1 MNENLQIK
9 PEVLRSAC
17 KDYYSVF
24 ARTMQDSGWF
34 DDVHEK
40 LCDFIQYHIL
50 QAQETNDDVR
60 ICITMPR
67 GSLKSTIVTKYLSA
81 WLATRD
87 PNTRI
92 LIATN
97 SHTNACKK
105 LEDIKGLYE
114 THQIFRSLFPEVL
127 PTKKQLWTAAA
138 ATLPRPMQFP
148 EATFEGAGMGTKK
161 TGSHY
166 NVIFEDDTTAPDVSD
181 MREDVTAPS
190 QEDIERA
197 IGWHRQ
203 ANNLLVPKGLR
214 VRIIVSTR
222 WADYDL
228 IQHVR
233 ENENYLFFD
242 MPSLDEKGEA
252 NFTMFYSKEKLKDIE
267 SQIGPYMFSCLYL
280 NRPMDSSKRKFQKEW
295 FKLVKKNDLP
305 PGGYWS
311 IAVDPAISEKNE
323 ACETA
328 ITKVYHWMGEDKRPY
343 MCWFKDLHAHLNPL
357 ETATETLNVACDCL
371 GKVSILIE
379 TVAYQ
384 QALKFIL
391 HDEMIRRGVNFDIIQ
406 INSRTSKNLRI
417 EALVPYFANGRI
429 LFLEGGLTPQ
439 VESQL
444 VQFPNGRLIDIVD
457 SFSMHLKVYKGEK
470 SAIQE
475 TKVESVDELSGEYIL
490 EQVRKKSLAR
500 SSTGCLD
507 TGVGTT
513 GSNTFSTYMQT
524 GLGAGTDSSIY
535 FQRY

>member
-1 MNENLQIK
+1 
-9 PEVLRSAC
+9 
-17 KDYYSVF
+17 
-24 ARTMQDSGWF
+24 MQDVGWF
-34 DDVHEK
+34 DKVHEQ
-40 LCDFIQYHIL
+40 LCDFIQYHI
-50 QAQETNDDVR
+50 QNAKETGDDAR

-92 LIATN
+92 LVATN
-97 SHTNACKK
+97 SHTNGTKK

-114 THQIFRSLFPEVL
+114 THPIYKNLFPECI
-127 PTKKQLWTAAA
+127 PTKKQLWTASA
-138 ATLPRPMQFP
+138 ATIPRPMQFP
-148 EATFEGAGMGTKK
+148 EATFESAGMGTKK

-181 MREDVTAPS
+181 MSSDITAPS

-233 ENENYLFFD
+233 ENENYKFFD
-242 MPSLDEKGEA
+242 MPALKADGEP
-252 NFTMFYSKEKLKDIE
+252 NFSMFYSKEKLKDIE

-280 NRPMDSSKRKFQKEW
+280 NKPMDASKRKFQKEW
-295 FKLVKKNDLP
+295 FKSIKRNDLP

-311 IAVDPAISEKNE
+311 VAVDPAISEKNE
-323 ACETA
+323 SCETA
-328 ITKVYHWMGEDKRPY
+328 ITVTYHWMGEDKRPY
-343 MCWFKDLHAHLNPL
+343 MCWFKDIHEHLNPL
-357 ETATETLNVACDCL
+357 ETATKTINCACDCL
-371 GKVSILIE
+371 GKVYIIVE

-384 QALKFIL
+384 KALKYIMQ
-391 HDEMIRRGVNFDIIQ
+391 DEMIRRGVNFDILQ
-406 INSRTSKNLRI
+406 SNSRASKNIRI
-417 EALVPYFANGRI
+417 EAMVPYFANGRI

-444 VQFPNGRLIDIVD
+444 IQFPNGRLVDIID

-470 SAIQE
+470 TAQIE
-475 TKVESVDELSGEYIL
+475 FKDKDVDPFDAEVIL
-490 EQVRKKSLAR
+490 EEVRKKSKSR
-500 SSTGCLD
+500 SYQGCLE
-507 TGVGTT
+507 TGVGSS
-513 GSNTFSTYMQT
+513 SNSFSNYMVT
-524 GLGAGTDSSIY
+524 GLGSSIDSQVY
-535 FQRY
+535 FGRS